1 MSTDA
6 VLRLVGRPSILAQ
19 LLVSKLRPA
28 IRVIVIL
35 AAGNSLAEAAED
47 AGWRFSFSP
56 YIWAA
61 RLKGDVA
68 TLPPAGPVE
77 VDVSFGDILE
87 DLDLALMGIGQARK
101 GRIGIW
107 GDVFYAKLSADG
119 DTRGRF
125 FSDANYD
132 QTLSFLTLG
141 GSYRL
146 LEQASFSVD
155 ALGGVRYSHLDNKLK
170 LKAGL
175 LPQATRYERES
186 WLDPIVGLTVRTNVG
201 PHWYVSGWAMSA
213 VAGESD
219 SAYDLFGGLG
229 YAFNDTHSLILGYR
243 HMRVD
248 YDNGPFLYDVKLYG
262 PMAGFTFRW

>member
-1 MSTDA
+1 MSADA
-6 VLRLVGRPSILAQ
+6 VLRLFIQPSILAQ
-19 LLVSKLRPA
+19 LLLSRLGLA

-35 AAGNSLAEAAED
+35 VAGNSLAEASENT
-47 AGWRFSFSP
+47 GWRFSFSP
-56 YIWAA
+56 YIWGA

-77 VDVSFGDILE
+77 VDVSFRDILE

-119 DTRGRF
+119 DTRGPL

-132 QTLSFLTLG
+132 QTLSFLTVG

-175 LPQATRYERES
+175 LPQATRYEREG
-186 WLDPIVGLTVRTNVG
+186 WLDPIVGLTARTNIG

-229 YAFNDTHSLILGYR
+229 YAFNETHSLILGYR

-262 PMAGFTFRW
+262 PMAGLTFRW